1 MYCELNSAGI
11 LFIFIK
17 YFFIKYCLT
26 PNNFFYFNGGICE
39 LISVKKTNYICELI
53 SYCTHKSSKIN
64 LSFKSLLRLPHN
76 NIDFF

>member
-1 MYCELNSAGI
+1 MG
-11 LFIFIK
+11 
-17 YFFIKYCLT
+17 
-26 PNNFFYFNGGICE
+26 GGICE